1 MLSFSGGL
9 RNPHFF
15 SSQQL
20 VDGGTLAHIGV
31 ASEADLDGLRGV
43 AFVTAEKGDELLA
56 GEDVCLCCR
65 FSFRIW
71 SFILN
76 CVFFLFSCVIFLLTF
91 RQTFLVDLSCG

>member
-9 RNPHFF
+9 RDAHFL

-43 AFVTAEKGDELLA
+43 AFVTAEKGDQLFA
-56 GEDVCLCCR
+56 GEDISLSRR
-65 FSFRIW
+65 F
-71 SFILN
+71 
-76 CVFFLFSCVIFLLTF
+76 FSKV
-91 RQTFLVDLSCG
+91 